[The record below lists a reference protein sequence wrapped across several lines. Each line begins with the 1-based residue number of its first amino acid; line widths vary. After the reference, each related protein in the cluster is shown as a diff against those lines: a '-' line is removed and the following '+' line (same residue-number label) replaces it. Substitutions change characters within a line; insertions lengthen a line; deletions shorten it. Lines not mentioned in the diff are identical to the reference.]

1 MSELKVY
8 HGSYCEVDKPSLD
21 NGRPD
26 ADFGIGFY
34 VTSDLTMA
42 EKWASRKKKAIINE
56 YVLDTDKLN
65 AYTFPLNE
73 EWLDFV
79 IQNRTGE
86 NIEFSSNKFDLLI
99 GATADDK
106 LFATIEQYESG
117 FIDAETAVE
126 VLNCMKVGQ
135 QICVRTERG
144 LDNLHFNRS
153 IELSSEYLNEL
164 REINRADRK
173 LANQL
178 TSEIIRNRNMK
189 KTLESPQPAKKM
201 SLKSAINRKKEAVEK
216 RQADRQPQN
225 PHKSSEYER

>member
-8 HGSYCEVDKPSLD
+8 HGSYCKVEKPYLDK
-21 NGRPD
+21 GRLD

-34 VTSDLTMA
+34 VTSDFTMA

-56 YVLDTDKLN
+56 YVLDTNKLN

-86 NIEFSSNKFDLLI
+86 KVEFIPNRFDLLI

-106 LFATIEQYESG
+106 LFATIEQYENG
-117 FIDAETAVE
+117 FINAETAVE

-144 LDNLHFNRS
+144 LDNLHFGRS
-153 IELSSEYLNEL
+153 IELSPERVKEL

-173 LANQL
+173 IANQL

-189 KTLESPQPAKKM
+189 
-201 SLKSAINRKKEAVEK
+201 
-216 RQADRQPQN
+216 
-225 PHKSSEYER
+225 